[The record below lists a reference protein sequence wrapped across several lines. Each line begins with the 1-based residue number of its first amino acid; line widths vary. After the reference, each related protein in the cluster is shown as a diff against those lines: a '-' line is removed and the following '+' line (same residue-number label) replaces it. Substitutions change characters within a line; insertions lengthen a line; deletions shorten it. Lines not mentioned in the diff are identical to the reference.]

1 MIFKS
6 PFVPALMSRIRRKI
20 RQKFT
25 RYSGQAQ
32 HLTVNVQYGKNGAL
46 AGNFALH
53 IHVLFV
59 VVRSPASSL
68 LVLVMPLDLIS
79 IAVDKISAW
88 EAMRRRPG
96 KR

>member
-1 MIFKS
+1 MIFES

-32 HLTVNVQYGKNGAL
+32 HLTIIVQYGRNGAQV
-46 AGNFALH
+46 GNFAFY
-53 IHVLFV
+53 IHMSFV

-68 LVLVMPLDLIS
+68 LVLAMPLDLIS
-79 IAVDKISAW
+79 IAVAKCSAW
-88 EAMRRRPG
+88 EAMRHRLG

>member
-46 AGNFALH
+46 AGNFALY

-68 LVLVMPLDLIS
+68 LVLAMPLDLIS
-79 IAVDKISAW
+79 IAVDKSSAW
-88 EAMRRRPG
+88 EALRRCLG
-96 KR
+96 KY

>member
-6 PFVPALMSRIRRKI
+6 PFVLALMFRIRRKI

-46 AGNFALH
+46 AGNFALY

-68 LVLVMPLDLIS
+68 LVLAMPLDLIS
-79 IAVDKISAW
+79 IAVDKSSAW
-88 EAMRRRPG
+88 EAMRHRLG

>member
-6 PFVPALMSRIRRKI
+6 PFAPALMSRIRRKI

-32 HLTVNVQYGKNGAL
+32 HLTVNVQYGKNGAQV
-46 AGNFALH
+46 GNFALY
-53 IHVLFV
+53 IHVSFV

-68 LVLVMPLDLIS
+68 LVLAMPLNLIS
-79 IAVDKISAW
+79 IAVDKSSAW
-88 EAMRRRPG
+88 EAMRCRLG

>member
-1 MIFKS
+1 MIFES

-46 AGNFALH
+46 AGNFALY

-59 VVRSPASSL
+59 VVRSLASSL
-68 LVLVMPLDLIS
+68 LVLAVPLNLIS
-79 IAVDKISAW
+79 IAVAKCPA
-88 EAMRRRPG
+88 
-96 KR
+96 